1 MMELLYFD
9 GEIILRL
16 LSAVILGGIIGLER
30 TGSKHDAGL
39 RTHII
44 VCLGA
49 ATVMAL
55 SDLIVR
61 NYNIPNEIMR
71 MSAQVISGVGF
82 LGAGSI
88 MADGNK
94 IRGITTA
101 AGVWT
106 TACIGLVIGAGYYI
120 IAFAITLLLLFV
132 MTALKPI
139 TKKLMEKSVH
149 HSLTAVAGNEK
160 KISNL
165 LKLLSENDIEIS
177 KVKYDYDNDSVK
189 AEIDVV
195 LPTDYKLNDLVCTVS
210 VCEGIKEFD
219 VI

>member
-1 MMELLYFD
+1 
-9 GEIILRL
+9 
-16 LSAVILGGIIGLER
+16 
-30 TGSKHDAGL
+30 
-39 RTHII
+39 
-44 VCLGA
+44 
-49 ATVMAL
+49 
-55 SDLIVR
+55 
-61 NYNIPNEIMR
+61 
-71 MSAQVISGVGF
+71 
-82 LGAGSI
+82 

-139 TKKLMEKSVH
+139 TRKLMQKSSH

-160 KISNL
+160 KISSL
-165 LKLLSENDIEIS
+165 LKLLSENSVEIS
-177 KVKYDYDNDSVK
+177 KVRYEYDNDSVK
-189 AEIDVV
+189 SEIEVIIPQS
-195 LPTDYKLNDLVCTVS
+195 LRLNDLVCIVS
-210 VCEGIKEFD
+210 TCEGIKEFD

>member
-1 MMELLYFD
+1 MMDFLYFD

-16 LSAVILGGIIGLER
+16 LSAIILGGIIGMER

-55 SDLIVR
+55 SDIIVR
-61 NYNIPNEIMR
+61 NYKIPSEIMR

-139 TKKLMEKSVH
+139 TRKLMQKSSH

-160 KISNL
+160 KISSL
-165 LKLLSENDIEIS
+165 LKLLSENSVEIS
-177 KVKYDYDNDSVK
+177 KVRYEYDNDSVK
-189 AEIDVV
+189 SEIEVIIPQS
-195 LPTDYKLNDLVCTVS
+195 LRLNDLVCIVS
-210 VCEGIKEFD
+210 TCEGIKEFD